1 MRRLWKILVGVSA
14 SVGVACSLLV
24 GGAAFE
30 AKTSTHDNIVITG
43 NSMFPAIAIG
53 DVITIDP
60 LRHPRVGDVVT
71 FARDG
76 RKVTHR
82 VIDLWGSV
90 DPSGAPR
97 LLYKTQGDN
106 NRTPDPWVVTDRDIL
121 GVQVSTPLVTRLAH
135 PISSQPLLLALLVA
149 PLMLSMLASE
159 IQNISRTVRSIRHHA
174 DAAQLGTE
182 SK

>member
-1 MRRLWKILVGVSA
+1 MRRLWKILIGVSA
-14 SVGVACSLLV
+14 AVGVACSLLV
-24 GGAAFE
+24 GGAAVE
-30 AKTSTHDNIVITG
+30 ARTSTHDHIVITG
-43 NSMFPAIAIG
+43 NSMYPAITIG

-60 LRHPRVGDVVT
+60 LRRPRVGDVVT

-76 RKVTHR
+76 KKVTHR
-82 VIDLWGSV
+82 IIDMWGSF

-106 NRTPDPWVVTDRDIL
+106 NRTSDPWVVTDRDIL
-121 GVQVSTPLVTRLAH
+121 GVQVPTPLVTRLAH

-159 IQNISRTVRSIRHHA
+159 VRNIGQTVHSIRHHA
-174 DAAQLGTE
+174 DTAHLGAE